1 MIVLLCSVRVINSI
15 FHRLILFNEERER
28 RKREKEREGRKREML
43 ITRNKGTQNYEL
55 QSESL
60 SYNKQCSTVIFSN
73 QMDFVKFCHWIIQD
87 GKSY

>member
-43 ITRNKGTQNYEL
+43 ITRNKGTQ
-55 QSESL
+55 
-60 SYNKQCSTVIFSN
+60 F
-73 QMDFVKFCHWIIQD
+73 
-87 GKSY
+87 